1 MNIDITPHHPMPG
14 PSADGA
20 GGGMGWGGV
29 ISIFIL
35 ISILI
40 LILIALLILECQCS
54 KHIFA
59 EKKKSNKCRN
69 AKQNSVFGS
78 AKSIRIQPK

>member
-14 PSADGA
+14 PSADRAG

-29 ISIFIL
+29 IRKFIL

-40 LILIALLILECQCS
+40 LILISLLIDIVESNQCT
-54 KHIFA
+54 
-59 EKKKSNKCRN
+59 
-69 AKQNSVFGS
+69 
-78 AKSIRIQPK
+78 